1 MSEKKKFY
9 LTTPIYYPSGNLH
22 LGHTYT
28 TVAADALARF
38 KRLAGFDVK
47 FLTGTDEHGQK
58 IQLVAEAK
66 GLTPIQYLDGIL
78 KDVKKLWS
86 DLEISYDDFIRTTE
100 PRHEATVQ
108 AAFQKLYDK
117 GDIYKGEYE
126 GFYCTPCE
134 SFWTESQLKDGKCPD
149 CGREVHIAKEE
160 AYFFKLSKYQEE
172 LETLFA
178 EDSNFLLP
186 ATRKKEMVNNFLK
199 PGLDDLCVSR
209 TTFDWGIKV
218 PFDDKHVIYVWF
230 DAVLNY
236 ISALGY
242 SSDDEGEFEKFWPAD
257 VHLVG
262 KEIIRFHTL
271 IWPAMLMALDLPLPK
286 QVFGHGWI
294 LFDNDKMSKSKG
306 NVMYAEPLIELYG
319 IDALKYFLLREFSFG
334 SDGSFT
340 REKFLSRINSDLA
353 NDLGNLVSRTIAMIE
368 KYNQAIMPTP
378 TVTEPIDKEL
388 KKMAGDTSMNVEA
401 AMDKLDFS
409 GALES
414 IWKLVSRTNKY
425 IDETTPWILAKD
437 EERKPR
443 LDTVLYNLSESIRII
458 SILIRPFMEKTSNRI
473 WTQLGIEEGHETTWD
488 VVGVWGTLPVG
499 RTVIKGANLFPRL
512 DIEKEL
518 IRIDEEN
525 AKFFAAKTG
534 QPIAKPA
541 AKSAKEAEEKE
552 AEEKEAEDKDEIKII
567 EFDDFTK
574 VDLRVAT
581 IVEAKKHP
589 NADKLLVLQVQLGEE
604 RRQIVSG
611 IAKHYQPDALIGKQV
626 MVVTNLKPRKLR
638 GEISHGMILAA
649 EDKETFTL
657 ATVADSIASGTKVW

>member
-1 MSEKKKFY
+1 MSEKKQFY
-9 LTTPIYYPSGNLH
+9 VTTPIYYPSGNLH

-38 KRLAGFDVK
+38 KRLAGFEVK

-58 IQLVAEAK
+58 IQQVAEAK
-66 GLTPIQYLDGIL
+66 GVTPIQYLDGIM
-78 KDVKKLWS
+78 KDIKKLWS

-126 GFYCTPCE
+126 GYYCTPCE
-134 SFWTESQLKDGKCPD
+134 SFWTESQLNDGKCPD

-160 AYFFKLSKYQEE
+160 AYFFKLSKYQEK

-178 EDSNFLLP
+178 ENPTFLLP
-186 ATRKKEMVNNFLK
+186 VSRKNEMVNNFLK

-209 TTFDWGIKV
+209 TSFDWGVKV
-218 PFDDKHVIYVWF
+218 PFDDKHVVYVWF
-230 DAVLNY
+230 DAVINY

-242 SSDDEGEFEKFWPAD
+242 LSGDEGEFEKFWPAD

-262 KEIIRFHTL
+262 KEIVRFHTL

-306 NVMYAEPLIELYG
+306 NVMYAEPLIDLYG

-340 REKFLSRINSDLA
+340 REKFLSRVNSDLA

-368 KYNQAIMPTP
+368 KYNGAIMPTP
-378 TVTEPIDKEL
+378 TVTESIDGEL
-388 KKMAGDTSMNVEA
+388 KKLAGDTSINVEA
-401 AMDKLDFS
+401 AMDKMNFS
-409 GALES
+409 GALEL

-425 IDETTPWILAKD
+425 IDETTPWILAKE

-499 RTVIKGANLFPRL
+499 RTVTKGVNLFPRL

-518 IRIDEEN
+518 IRIEEEN
-525 AKFFAAKTG
+525 AKFSALKTG
-534 QPIAKPA
+534 QPIAKPEA
-541 AKSAKEAEEKE
+541 APVEEAEEKE
-552 AEEKEAEDKDEIKII
+552 DIQII
-567 EFDDFTK
+567 EYDDFTK

-589 NADKLLVLQVQLGEE
+589 NADKLLILQVQLGEE
-604 RRQIVSG
+604 TRQIVSG
-611 IAKHYQPDALIGKQV
+611 IAKYYQPDALVGKQV

-649 EDKETFTL
+649 DDKETFTL
-657 ATVADSIASGTKVW
+657 ATVADSIASGTKIW

>member
-1 MSEKKKFY
+1 MSEQKKFY

-38 KRLAGFDVK
+38 KRLSGFDVK

-58 IQLVAEAK
+58 IQLVAEEK
-66 GLTPIQYLDGIL
+66 GMTPIQYLDGIM
-78 KDVKKLWS
+78 KDIKKLWA

-117 GDIYKGEYE
+117 GDIYKDEYE
-126 GFYCTPCE
+126 GYYCTPCE
-134 SFWTESQLKDGKCPD
+134 SFWTESQLEDGKCPD
-149 CGREVHIAKEE
+149 CGRDVHLAKEE
-160 AYFFKLSKYQEE
+160 AYFFKLSKYQEK
-172 LETLFA
+172 LEALF
-178 EDSNFLLP
+178 EENPTFLLP
-186 ATRKKEMVNNFLK
+186 ESRKNEMVNNFLK

-209 TTFDWGIKV
+209 TSFDWGIPV

-230 DAVLNY
+230 DAVINY
-236 ISALGY
+236 ISALGCF
-242 SSDDEGEFEKFWPAD
+242 SNDEGEFETYWPAD

-262 KEIIRFHTL
+262 KEIVRFHTL

-306 NVMYAEPLIELYG
+306 NVMYAEPLIDLYG
-319 IDALKYFLLREFSFG
+319 LDALKYFLLREFSFG
-334 SDGSFT
+334 ADGSFT
-340 REKFLSRINSDLA
+340 REKFLGRINSDLA

-368 KYNQAIMPTP
+368 KYNGAVMPTP
-378 TVTEPIDKEL
+378 TVTEPIDAEL
-388 KKMAGDTSMNVEA
+388 KKLAGDTSMIVEA

-409 GALES
+409 GALEA

-425 IDETTPWILAKD
+425 IDETTPWILAKED
-437 EERKPR
+437 EKKPR
-443 LDTVLYNLSESIRII
+443 LDTVLYNLSESIRIV
-458 SILIRPFMEKTSNRI
+458 SILIRPFMERTSSRI
-473 WTQLGIEEGHETTWD
+473 WEQLGIEEGHETTWD

-499 RTVIKGANLFPRL
+499 RTVTKGENLFPRL

-518 IRIDEEN
+518 KRIEEEN

-534 QPIAKPA
+534 QAP
-541 AKSAKEAEEKE
+541 AKEEAAPVEEETKE
-552 AEEKEAEDKDEIKII
+552 EEIPEI
-567 EFDDFTK
+567 EYDDFLK
-574 VDLRVAT
+574 LDLRVAT
-581 IVEAKKHP
+581 VKEAKKHP
-589 NADKLLVLQVQLGEE
+589 NADKLLVLQVELGAET
-604 RRQIVSG
+604 RQIVSG
-611 IAKHYQPDALIGKQV
+611 IAKYYEPDELVGKQV
-626 MVVTNLKPRKLR
+626 VVVTNLKPRKLR

-649 EDKETFTL
+649 DDDKTFTL
-657 ATVADSIASGTKVW
+657 ATVADAIASGTKVW

>member
-1 MSEKKKFY
+1 MSEKKQFY
-9 LTTPIYYPSGNLH
+9 VTTPIYYPSGNLH

-38 KRLAGFDVK
+38 KRLAGFEVK

-58 IQLVAEAK
+58 IQQVAEAK
-66 GLTPIQYLDGIL
+66 GVTPIQYLDGIM
-78 KDVKKLWS
+78 KDIKKLWS

-126 GFYCTPCE
+126 GYYCTPCE
-134 SFWTESQLKDGKCPD
+134 SFWTESQLNDGKCPD

-160 AYFFKLSKYQEE
+160 AYFFKLSKYQEK

-178 EDSNFLLP
+178 ENPTFLLP
-186 ATRKKEMVNNFLK
+186 VSRKNEMVNNFLK

-209 TTFDWGIKV
+209 TSFDWGVKV
-218 PFDDKHVIYVWF
+218 PFDDKHVVYVWF
-230 DAVLNY
+230 DAVINY

-242 SSDDEGEFEKFWPAD
+242 LSGDEGEFEKFWPAD

-262 KEIIRFHTL
+262 KEIVRFHTL

-306 NVMYAEPLIELYG
+306 NVMYAEPLIDLYG

-340 REKFLSRINSDLA
+340 REKFLSRVNSDLA

-368 KYNQAIMPTP
+368 KYNGAIMPTP
-378 TVTEPIDKEL
+378 TVTESIDGEL
-388 KKMAGDTSMNVEA
+388 KKLAGDTSINVEA
-401 AMDKLDFS
+401 AMDKMNFS
-409 GALES
+409 GALEL

-425 IDETTPWILAKD
+425 IDETTPWILAKE

-499 RTVIKGANLFPRL
+499 RTVTKGANLFPRL

-518 IRIDEEN
+518 IRIEEEN
-525 AKFFAAKTG
+525 AKFSALKTG
-534 QPIAKPA
+534 QPIAKPEA
-541 AKSAKEAEEKE
+541 APVEEVEEKE
-552 AEEKEAEDKDEIKII
+552 DIQII
-567 EFDDFTK
+567 EYDDFTK

-589 NADKLLVLQVQLGEE
+589 NADKLLILQVQLGEE
-604 RRQIVSG
+604 TRQIVSG
-611 IAKHYQPDALIGKQV
+611 IAKYYQPDALVGKQV

-649 EDKETFTL
+649 DDKETFTL
-657 ATVADSIASGTKVW
+657 ATVADSIASGTKIW